1 MGSYLFASHSQLA
14 LHFYRTVLP
23 GMRPFLLE
31 SAGPVHTFATVPI
44 SILLNVTVTCAGQDL
59 NSSGRS
65 YKHLPG
71 GTTNTL
77 RCSQSPPCY
86 PPPTGVTQG
95 LTVAQCPVTRWESV
109 SSLLV
114 CFCPKAPLPKAVC
127 TLILQRALKAFSLFI
142 SAISAG
148 KHGGVPGSD
157 FHFVLFSIQ
166 YFLCVS
172 FLPLKSAY

>member
-23 GMRPFLLE
+23 GTRPFLLE

-86 PPPTGVTQG
+86 PPPTGV
-95 LTVAQCPVTRWESV
+95 L
-109 SSLLV
+109 
-114 CFCPKAPLPKAVC
+114 K
-127 TLILQRALKAFSLFI
+127 ILQWPSALWQDGRVSPL
-142 SAISAG
+142 S
-148 KHGGVPGSD
+148 
-157 FHFVLFSIQ
+157 
-166 YFLCVS
+166 LCVS
-172 FLPLKSAY
+172 VQRPHCKESCLYSNIAESTESFFLFYFCHLGRKTWRSARIRFSLCFVFYTIFPFCFIFYL